1 MRGDQL
7 ARQWQLIQR
16 LARSRSGVGLD
27 QLAEDLGCVRRT
39 VYRDLDALMYAGFP
53 VISEK
58 RDGRVY
64 YRFVETFDLGDVP
77 FSTEEVMALAFGAD
91 LLRPL
96 EGTLFHDS
104 IASALEKIRS
114 SLGEELSLFFERLGE
129 SFRVRPGP
137 HKRYAEYRDTIQILS
152 DAVLA
157 RTTVS
162 MRYFT
167 GRSGAESTRQLDPY
181 HVWYRGGALYVIGW
195 DHQSN
200 EIRTFAVDRI
210 RQIAATEQRF
220 DPDPDFD
227 FEGYTASSFGVVA
240 EEALHVVVRFN
251 EKWATQ
257 VRERSWHESQQ
268 LKEDENGRI
277 LLEMDVG
284 GTEELLSWIL
294 SFGPGAEVLE
304 PASLREEVAQ
314 ALENNLAQYRV

>member
-16 LARSRSGVGLD
+16 LARSRAGVGLD

-53 VISEK
+53 VVSEK

-77 FSTEEVMALAFGAD
+77 FSTDEVMALAFGAD

-104 IASALEKIRS
+104 IASALEKVRS
-114 SLGEELSLFFERLGE
+114 SLGEELTLFFERLGE

-137 HKRYAEYRDTIQILS
+137 HKRYAEYRETIQALS
-152 DAVLA
+152 DAVLS

-162 MRYFT
+162 IRYFT
-167 GRSGAESTRQLDPY
+167 GRSGEESTRRLDPY
-181 HVWYRGGALYVIGW
+181 HVWYRGGALYAIGW
-195 DHQSN
+195 DHRSG
-200 EIRTFAVDRI
+200 EIRTFSVDRI
-210 RQIAATEQRF
+210 REIEATPEHF
-220 DPDPDFD
+220 APNPDFD
-227 FEGYTASSFGVVA
+227 FERYTASSFGVVS
-240 EEALHVVVRFN
+240 EEAVHVSIRFG

-257 VRERSWHESQQ
+257 VRERTWHESQQ
-268 LKEDENGRI
+268 LRSDNQGGTI
-277 LLEMDVG
+277 LDMQVG
-284 GTEELLSWIL
+284 GTEELVSWIL

-304 PASLREEVAQ
+304 PAALREEVAETLQ
-314 ALENNLAQYRV
+314 KSLALYRV